1 MRGDSHIKRVKRNLY
16 DNLFETDISYIKSF
30 SDAETQDL
38 MHNIIPSLAK
48 QKLDIAVI
56 YIGGNDMNLINA
68 EHLKVDTL
76 AEWKLILLCERQL

>member
-1 MRGDSHIKRVKRNLY
+1 M
-16 DNLFETDISYIKSF
+16 FETDISYIKSF

-76 AEWKLILLCERQL
+76 AEWKLILSCERQL